1 MAVLCLVSQPCPTL
15 CLPGSVR
22 GHSSGEISG
31 VDCHAHLQG
40 IFPTQGLNPGLSH
53 CGRIPYHLAC
63 SFFLKRHLSREAE
76 VAPLTPDTPTL
87 T

>member
-1 MAVLCLVSQPCPTL
+1 MAVLCLVSQPCLTL

-22 GHSSGEISG
+22 AHSSGEISG

-53 CGRIPYHLAC
+53 CG
-63 SFFLKRHLSREAE
+63 
-76 VAPLTPDTPTL
+76 
-87 T
+87 